1 MHSDAVAAT
10 ARTAMVARLAGTGEL
25 RPGPVRE
32 ALLALPREVLMPQA
46 YVRRSR
52 PDETPPRWDLLDWSV
67 PEDREEMLG
76 VLYGGD
82 SVLIQHGGE
91 PVVGR
96 KRGPRS
102 GGAMTSMSTVMG
114 VTAVLLQQLDLRP
127 GQRMLDIGTGAGVT
141 AATACHVC
149 GDAGVVTLDRDP
161 HVVAAARGRLA
172 VLGLRAH
179 GGGSW
184 QLPTPRTT
192 EAATRPGKTKPR

>member
-1 MHSDAVAAT
+1 
-10 ARTAMVARLAGTGEL
+10 
-25 RPGPVRE
+25 
-32 ALLALPREVLMPQA
+32 
-46 YVRRSR
+46 
-52 PDETPPRWDLLDWSV
+52 
-67 PEDREEMLG
+67 
-76 VLYGGD
+76 
-82 SVLIQHGGE
+82 
-91 PVVGR
+91 
-96 KRGPRS
+96 
-102 GGAMTSMSTVMG
+102 MTSMSTVMG

-161 HVVAAARGRLA
+161 YVVAAARGRLA